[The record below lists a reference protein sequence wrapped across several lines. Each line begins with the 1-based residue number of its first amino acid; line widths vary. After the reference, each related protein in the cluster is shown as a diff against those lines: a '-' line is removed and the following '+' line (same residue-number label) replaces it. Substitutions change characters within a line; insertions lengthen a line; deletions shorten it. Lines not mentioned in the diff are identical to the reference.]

1 MYMCRKCL
9 LVLMFSL
16 FWSLT
21 VHALDTVYIAM
32 NVRKRMK
39 DNFKSIVDMSYF
51 ARNSLKLNACS
62 EHSIAVISSS
72 STVKVV
78 QFFFMN
84 F

>member
-1 MYMCRKCL
+1 MFISFNVFII
-9 LVLMFSL
+9 LVINCACAGYCI
-16 FWSLT
+16 W
-21 VHALDTVYIAM
+21 YIAM

-78 QFFFMN
+78 QIFL
-84 F
+84 